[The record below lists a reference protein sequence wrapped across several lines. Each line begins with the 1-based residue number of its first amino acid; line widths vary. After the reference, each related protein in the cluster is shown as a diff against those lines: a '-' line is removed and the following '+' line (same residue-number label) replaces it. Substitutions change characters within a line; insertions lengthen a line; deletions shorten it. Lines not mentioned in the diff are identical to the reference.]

1 MCIRDR
7 FKGLRMAGQSGDS
20 YVTSENLEIVDIDK
34 EKNLLYVKGSVA
46 GANNGIVF
54 ILKR

>member
-1 MCIRDR
+1 
-7 FKGLRMAGQSGDS
+7 
-20 YVTSENLEIVDIDK
+20 VDIDK

-54 ILKR
+54 ILKKWR